1 MGARINSHP
10 EGSMLKCIKYYE
22 DLNLDSLTDD
32 EITRYR
38 LLSSI
43 LDLDDDI
50 EPRTIENL
58 TVDQLQS
65 LLCDLKPEKADKPA
79 QPKPAES
86 APVEPAPVID
96 TSPQRLE
103 DAFCVRDGRL
113 YRLEVLGGI
122 TYTIPCGPR
131 VRFNHRVLS
140 ARVVMH
146 YLLTGDL
153 LSRAPRATAVPK
165 PFRARIRSGGRLVH
179 LGYFATAEEREA
191 AVFAYRLG
199 LNNPVV
205 NGSFSTCC

>member
-1 MGARINSHP
+1 MGARINSNP

-22 DLNLDSLTDD
+22 DLNLDLLTDD
-32 EITRYR
+32 EITRYQ

-50 EPRTIENL
+50 EPRTLESL
-58 TVDQLQS
+58 TVDQLRS
-65 LLCDLKPEKADKPA
+65 LLSDLKPEKPEKADKPA
-79 QPKPAES
+79 QPKPVKS
-86 APVEPAPVID
+86 APVAPAPSID
-96 TSPQRLE
+96 TAPQRLE
-103 DAFCVRDGRL
+103 DAFRIRDGRL

-131 VRFNHRVLS
+131 VRFDDRVFS

-146 YLLTGDL
+146 YLLTGEL

-179 LGYFATAEEREA
+179 LGYFATAQERDA
-191 AVFAYRLG
+191 AVFAHRLG
-199 LNNPVV
+199 LNNPA
-205 NGSFSTCC
+205 G

>member
-1 MGARINSHP
+1 
-10 EGSMLKCIKYYE
+10 MLKCIKYYE
-22 DLNLDSLTDD
+22 DLNLDSLTHD

-43 LDLDDDI
+43 LDLNDDI
-50 EPRTIENL
+50 EPRTIESL
-58 TVDQLQS
+58 TVNQLRS
-65 LLCDLKPEKADKPA
+65 LLSDLKPEKPEKPEKAENADKPA
-79 QPKPAES
+79 QPKLVES

-103 DAFCVRDGRL
+103 NAFCVRDGRL

-131 VRFNHRVLS
+131 VRFNDRVFS

-153 LSRAPRATAVPK
+153 LSRAHRTTAVPK

-179 LGYFATAEEREA
+179 LGYFATAEERDA
-191 AVFAYRLG
+191 AVFAHRLG
-199 LNNPVV
+199 LNNPA
-205 NGSFSTCC
+205 G